1 MKRIILAGALLT
13 LGSGATGC
21 GVLLPSSDT
30 FVMIGN
36 EEAIRAYH
44 DSVNGLVTN
53 AKTQDP
59 SGNSAYWEARHEQEQ
74 LRGTRV
80 GFWQKLTSGSEAT
93 N

>member
-1 MKRIILAGALLT
+1 MRRTIISVLLLT

-59 SGNSAYWEARHEQEQ
+59 TGNSAYWEARHEQEQ
-74 LRGTRV
+74 ARVQRV
-80 GFWQKLTSGSEAT
+80 GFWQKLTQGSEAT
-93 N
+93 K

>member
-1 MKRIILAGALLT
+1 MRRTIISVLLLT

-53 AKTQDP
+53 AKTQDAN
-59 SGNSAYWEARHEQEQ
+59 GNSAYWEARHEQEQ
-74 LRGTRV
+74 ARVQRV
-80 GFWQKLTSGSEAT
+80 GFWQKLTQGSEAT
-93 N
+93 K

>member
-1 MKRIILAGALLT
+1 MKRKILLALLT
-13 LGSGATGC
+13 LGSGAISGC

-74 LRGTRV
+74 LRTQRV
-80 GFWQKLTSGSEAT
+80 GFWQKITGGPIAT
-93 N
+93 K

>member
-1 MKRIILAGALLT
+1 MKRLILLT
-13 LGSGATGC
+13 IGSVAISGC

-44 DSVNGLVTN
+44 DSINGMVTN
-53 AKTQDP
+53 AKTTDAK
-59 SGNSAYWEARHEQEQ
+59 GNSAYWANRLEQEKE
-74 LRGTRV
+74 RGSRS
-80 GFWQKLTSGSEAT
+80 GFWQKLTTGSVAT

>member
-1 MKRIILAGALLT
+1 MKRLILLT
-13 LGSGATGC
+13 IGSVALSGC

-44 DSVNGLVTN
+44 DSINGMVTN

-59 SGNSAYWEARHEQEQ
+59 SGNSAYWEARRVQDEQ
-74 LRGTRV
+74 RASRS
-80 GFWQKLTSGSEAT
+80 GFWQKLTTGSVAT

>member
-1 MKRIILAGALLT
+1 MRRIILAVTFLT

-44 DSVNGLVTN
+44 DSINGMVTN
-53 AKTQDP
+53 AKTQDAN
-59 SGNSAYWEARHEQEQ
+59 GNSAYWEARHEQEQ
-74 LRGTRV
+74 ARVQRV
-80 GFWQKLTSGSEAT
+80 GFWQRLTQGSAAT
-93 N
+93 K

>member
-1 MKRIILAGALLT
+1 MKRLILLT
-13 LGSGATGC
+13 IGSVAISGC

-44 DSVNGLVTN
+44 DSINGMVTN

-59 SGNSAYWEARHEQEQ
+59 SGNSAYWEARQKQEEH
-74 LRGTRV
+74 RNIRV
-80 GFWQKLTSGSEAT
+80 GFWQKLTGSVAT
-93 N
+93 K

>member
-1 MKRIILAGALLT
+1 MKRIILAGAFIT

-53 AKTQDP
+53 AKTQDAN
-59 SGNSAYWEARHEQEQ
+59 GNSAYWEARHEQEQ
-74 LRGTRV
+74 ARVQRV

-93 N
+93 K